1 LRRQHECRDEDT
13 DKREQQAETSSGNQC
28 LELRGVFG
36 GRETDLVP
44 VTSAVAA
51 GTLTVRTDSGS
62 LDRAIACG
70 RARPRTSRAGRPPPA
85 RRHSRYFLK
94 PSC

>member
-1 LRRQHECRDEDT
+1 LRRQHECRDEGT

-70 RARPRTSRAGRPPPA
+70 RSRLRTWLRTSSAA
-85 RRHSRYFLK
+85 RRHSRYFVK

>member
-1 LRRQHECRDEDT
+1 LRRQHECCDEGT
-13 DKREQQAETSSGNQC
+13 DKREQQAETSSGNHR

-44 VTSAVAA
+44 VTSGVAA
-51 GTLTVRTDSGS
+51 GTLTVRAGSGS
-62 LDRAIACG
+62 LDRPSLEG
-70 RARPRTSRAGRPPPA
+70 RAAWAAADTPRRA
-85 RRHSRYFLK
+85 RRHGRYFVK